1 MTLSSITGSEQFL
14 NLGSRAENN
23 KQVQSFQHNGF
34 QTEYNMAK
42 AKESFHEQEMSQT
55 KIMAAMIRNQ
65 LPGDEVDPQKFND
78 SLMTMMNTKQMM
90 GMSQLMEENNQLMKM
105 GHNVDMGKFIGKQV
119 KFETGEFLHNGE
131 SVQDFAYAIPEPC
144 SLPKFEIF
152 HIDDLYNPVFS
163 QDLDANTLSG
173 SVTWNGLDSAGAK
186 MDAGTYI
193 IKVGGK
199 SATRKDL
206 NDEAFDVQGSTS
218 LFTVVDAVMTDPEAK
233 ETFLVSNKMA
243 INSRDVQMIRKANDI
258 YQRHT
263 EFGTHTTTEEV

>member
-1 MTLSSITGSEQFL
+1 MTIPSIRGAEQFL
-14 NLGSRAENN
+14 NLGSRADDN
-23 KQVQSFQHNGF
+23 KQLQSFQHTGF
-34 QTEYNMAK
+34 QKEYNMAR
-42 AKESFHEQEMSQT
+42 AKESFHEQEMNQT

-105 GHNVDMGKFIGKQV
+105 GHNVDMGNFIGKQI
-119 KFETGEFLHNGE
+119 KFDTGEFLHNGE
-131 SVQDFAYAIPEPC
+131 SAQDFAYAIPEPC

-152 HIDDLYNPVFS
+152 HIDDQYNPVFS
-163 QDLDANTLSG
+163 KDLDANKLSG
-173 SVTWNGLDSAGAK
+173 AVQWNGLDSEGAK
-186 MDAGTYI
+186 MDAGNYI

-206 NDEAFDVQGSTS
+206 NDEAFDVQGTTS
-218 LFTVVDAVMTDPEAK
+218 LFTVVDSVMTDPDAQ

-243 INSRDVQMIRKANDI
+243 INARDVQMIRNVNP
-258 YQRHT
+258 YQKYI
-263 EFGTHTTTEEV
+263 ELGTQTTTQEV